1 MISKLPVLFRN
12 RGGVEWFK
20 TCGLD
25 AADPNTLLQQ
35 LQEVKDNNAA
45 VVGGLADTEALISLK
60 DLLKCL
66 NSNLNSALRRCFPWL
81 EQAKYTWHSY

>member
-1 MISKLPVLFRN
+1 M
-12 RGGVEWFK
+12 K

-35 LQEVKDNNAA
+35 LQEVKENNGA

-81 EQAKYTWHSY
+81 EQSKYT